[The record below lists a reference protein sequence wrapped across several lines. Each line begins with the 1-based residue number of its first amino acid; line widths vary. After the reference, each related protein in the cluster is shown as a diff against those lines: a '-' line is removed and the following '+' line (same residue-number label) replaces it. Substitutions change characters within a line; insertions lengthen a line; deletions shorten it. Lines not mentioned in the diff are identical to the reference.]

1 MGFDSP
7 TPGIRV
13 VQKPEIPANEA
24 ARLAALRSYDILDTA
39 PEKDFDDLVA
49 IAAAICD
56 VPTALVSLI
65 DADRQWFKSRI
76 GLAASETPREL
87 AFCAHAILEPN
98 RTMVVPDTHNDARFA
113 DSPLVLDDPN
123 IRFYAGAPLVTPG
136 GEALGTLCVIDREPR
151 ELRQHQY
158 LALQALST
166 QTSRL
171 LELRR
176 VSRALARQLQESDWY
191 EQRLLQY
198 QAELEAD
205 NADLT
210 ALTRTDLLTGL
221 PNRRAFA
228 LALEQALARQQA
240 LTRQQAPASLHVAV
254 LDIDHFK
261 TINDIHGHPEGDRV
275 LLAVA
280 DALRLYATAPGG
292 VARYGGEE
300 FLMMFECGQAQ
311 AQLQCEYVRE
321 AVANLPVG
329 LPLTIS
335 IGLATHRPG
344 EDAAATF
351 ARADQALYA
360 AKRGGRNRVEV
371 AEGD

>member
-1 MGFDSP
+1 M
-7 TPGIRV
+7 
-13 VQKPEIPANEA
+13 QKPELPANEA

-56 VPTALVSLI
+56 VPTALVSLV

-123 IRFYAGAPLVTPG
+123 IRFYAGAPLIAPG
-136 GEALGTLCVIDREPR
+136 GEALGTLCVIDRQPR
-151 ELRQHQY
+151 ELNQHQY
-158 LALQALST
+158 VALQALST

-176 VSRALARQLQESDWY
+176 VSHALARQLQESDWY
-191 EQRLLQY
+191 EHRLLQY
-198 QAELEAD
+198 QAELEAS

-210 ALTRTDLLTGL
+210 ALTRTDPLTGL

-228 LALEQALARQQA
+228 LALEQALAR
-240 LTRQQAPASLHVAV
+240 REAPASLHVAV

-280 DALRLYATAPGG
+280 EALRLYAAAPGG

-335 IGLATHRPG
+335 VGLATHRVG
-344 EDAAATF
+344 EDTAATF
-351 ARADQALYA
+351 ARADQALYV
-360 AKRGGRNRVEV
+360 AKRGGRNRVVV